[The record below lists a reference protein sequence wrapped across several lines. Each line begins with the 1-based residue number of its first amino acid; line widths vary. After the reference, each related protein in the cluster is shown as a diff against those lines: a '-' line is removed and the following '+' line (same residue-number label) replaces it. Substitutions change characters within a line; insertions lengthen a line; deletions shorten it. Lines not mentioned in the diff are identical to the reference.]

1 MVDKFTKKI
10 KSWATKSISSARRVA
25 LINSVLMGIFNF
37 WAKIFIIPQ
46 GVLKEMMTLC
56 RNYLWGGDD
65 HYKKAPYV
73 AWEEVCKP
81 KKYGG
86 LGIKHMDAWN
96 KASIA
101 KLAWAIALQKDNL
114 WVRWVHERH
123 IKGKSWWDYFPYH
136 DNCWY
141 WKKVCK
147 IKDVFK

>member
-1 MVDKFTKKI
+1 
-10 KSWATKSISSARRVA
+10 
-25 LINSVLMGIFNF
+25 
-37 WAKIFIIPQ
+37 
-46 GVLKEMMTLC
+46 MMTLC

-86 LGIKHMDAWN
+86 LGIKHMDTWN
-96 KASIA
+96 KVSIV
-101 KLAWAIALQKDNL
+101 KLAWVVALKNDDL
-114 WVRWVHERH
+114 WVKCVHERH